1 MKDVK
6 SAINLQD
13 IEDARIWASEV
24 MEKRPYRVD
33 VFKAFSKHLKEI
45 GANKILE
52 IGSGPGF
59 LAEHILKS
67 DSEFKYTA
75 FDFSEAM
82 HTIAK
87 ERIGN
92 GYDIKFVVGDFTKEN
107 WANDLEIFDAIV
119 SIQAIHEVRHKSK
132 VKNLFATLLL
142 HLKPQGTFLYCDH
155 VCDENGMA
163 NSELY
168 MNEQEQLAALQEGG
182 FTKIE
187 KLLRIGSL
195 AMWKIVK

>member
-13 IEDARIWASEV
+13 MEDARIWASEV
-24 MEKRPYRVD
+24 MEKRPYRTD
-33 VFKAFSKHLKEI
+33 VFKVFSNQLKEF
-45 GANKILE
+45 GAEKILE
-52 IGSGPGF
+52 VGSGPGF
-59 LAEHILKS
+59 LAEHILKNS
-67 DSEFKYTA
+67 PKLDYTA

-87 ERIGN
+87 ERVGSAYNIN
-92 GYDIKFVVGDFTKEN
+92 FVVGDFTKPS
-107 WANDLEIFDAIV
+107 WADNLETFDSII

-132 VKNLFATLLL
+132 VKDLFSILRK
-142 HLKPQGTFLYCDH
+142 HLNSNGTFLYCDH
-155 VCDENGMA
+155 VCDENGMT

-168 MNEQEQLAALQEGG
+168 MNEQEQLQALQDGG
-182 FTKIE
+182 FNKVE

-195 AMWKIVK
+195 AMWKASE